1 MQTIKAVWKE
11 PVDKVTRTCSQVSRE
26 TGRWRSSAQ
35 GWSAGGGLPGTGSR
49 VFPVLALWENQAEAT
64 GVHVSEASCP
74 GANWDSNHV
83 GGDPEQRAG
92 SCPDRG
98 TLDLDRRA

>member
-1 MQTIKAVWKE
+1 MKAVWKE
-11 PVDKVTRTCSQVSRE
+11 PADKVTVSRE

-35 GWSAGGGLPGTGSR
+35 GWCPRAKAFQGGGRGGFPGLSLG
-49 VFPVLALWENQAEAT
+49 ENQAEAA

-74 GANWDSNHV
+74 GTNWDSDHV

-92 SCPDRG
+92 SC
-98 TLDLDRRA
+98 TTAES